1 MAQRE
6 LLHAD
11 KTSSRRPLMPTTE
24 APHGPQAVRRAPDLS
39 PSMPSTAGPLT
50 RRQLMPTASHL
61 LQLQRT
67 HGNRYVQRL
76 IAQTRGPEPARAHPT
91 NPTGLPAS
99 LKAGIEQLSGRSME
113 DVRVRYNSA
122 EPAQL
127 QALAYT
133 RGTDIHVGPGQE
145 QHLSH
150 EAWHVVQQAQG
161 RVPSLMQ
168 MQGGVQVND
177 NKELEREAE
186 VMGAK
191 ALQRQRL
198 DLPAGVT
205 VESAR
210 EDPQAG
216 KARVVSKVQEKGV
229 VQRYREVR
237 GDEFSLEYSKGD
249 TYTLKRSDE
258 EEQAPFTIQ
267 SVHPPLV
274 DVGDPIAPYPVY
286 RFTPLNTGVRPDLH
300 VSDDGTVAI
309 QPQSEPKEFYA
320 TQGVLDN
327 ANVALSEKKSDFRLK
342 PKGHRILTNEQ
353 SLQMIS
359 PVMYKP
365 QVQEGAQGFADFI
378 TSVCRDITAKVVHG
392 STASFEAIFQAAK
405 GPGVANEKNP
415 QHRREI
421 DTANAT
427 ESTRLKN
434 LAGALPGTE
443 SGWALDKAFSA
454 SAPAQGDTTSG
465 EAYGKALRV
474 GALQAQARELGLNE
488 FAAPEV
494 GEGYAIYGISAG
506 VNNQGQA
513 LDFSTGGGNAPV
525 ALPRT
530 WGYHF
535 AGVVAASED
544 GRDKVTLENY
554 NRAADIEDKLQE
566 VYNGLLLNHKQA
578 VEEAIAPYKD
588 TGVPFRS
595 LFRLAYQAVHVALNK
610 SAQDIEKKKEEAA
623 DAYKRLMDQRNDA
636 KAWFFQLYGSGKGQ
650 SFHERQA
657 ASGTIANPL
666 TVRVGRPP
674 DDLKDFRSQYTSVLN
689 AIPAPLPGIIP
700 EGAYP
705 NARQAFLQQIE
716 GRTVANEIR
725 LVFNEALRHLVK
737 VQIDFYIQEAVSMA
751 KELNIHANSFDVH
764 TIDSLRQQIQGARRN
779 LGWSEFKQKDIYQQK
794 IDRMQTFSQ
803 KVLALT
809 TYRDQHLVVIV

>member
-6 LLHAD
+6 LLRVD
-11 KTSSRRPLMPTTE
+11 TPSNRRSLMQTTE
-24 APHGPQAVRRAPDLS
+24 AQHGPQAVRRVPDLS

-50 RRQLMPTASHL
+50 RRDLVPSASYL

-76 IAQTRGPEPARAHPT
+76 IAQARGPESARAHPA

-99 LKAGIEQLSGRSME
+99 LKAGIEQLSGLSME

-133 RGTDIHVGPGQE
+133 RGTDIYVGPGQE

-161 RVPSLMQ
+161 RVQPLVQ
-168 MQGGVQVND
+168 MKEGVQVND
-177 NKELEREAE
+177 DKELEREAE

-229 VQRYREVR
+229 VQRYREV
-237 GDEFSLEYSKGD
+237 GNDE
-249 TYTLKRSDE
+249 YTLKRSKDE
-258 EEQAPFTIQ
+258 WQAPFTTQTI
-267 SVHPPLV
+267 HPPLV
-274 DVGDPIAPYPVY
+274 EVGDPIAPYPVY
-286 RFTPLNTGVRPDLH
+286 RFTPLNIGVRPDLH

-320 TQGVLDN
+320 TQGVLNN
-327 ANVALSEKKSDFRLK
+327 ANVALEQKASDFRLM
-342 PKGHRILTNEQ
+342 PKGHSIHLHEQ

-359 PVMYKP
+359 PVMDKP

-405 GPGVANEKNP
+405 GPGVANEKTP

-506 VNNQGQA
+506 VNNQGQS

-544 GRDKVTLENY
+544 GRERVTLENY
-554 NRAADIEDKLQE
+554 NRAADIEDELQE
-566 VYNGLLLNHKQA
+566 VYNRLLLNHEQV

-595 LFRLAYQAVHVALNK
+595 FFRLAYEAVHVAMNK
-610 SAQDIEKKKEEAA
+610 SAQDIDEKKEAA
-623 DAYKRLMDQRNDA
+623 SEAYRRLMNQRNDS

-650 SFHERQA
+650 SFYERQA

-705 NARQAFLQQIE
+705 HARQAFLQQIE

-751 KELNIHANSFDVH
+751 KELNIHAHSFNVQ
-764 TIDSLRQQIQGARRN
+764 TIDSLRQQILIARST
-779 LGWSEFKQKDIYQQK
+779 LGWSEFKQKALYQQK
-794 IDRMQTFSQ
+794 IDNMQVFSQ
-803 KVLALT
+803 KALELT
-809 TYRDQHLVVIV
+809 NYRDHNLVVIV